1 MEHELALHLHFP
13 ICTRH
18 DEEGH
23 DLRVFATFCYALGLL
38 DDQAKAIE
46 LAKKVVS
53 LHDRKGDLY
62 VTWTDA
68 VGLRGEQE
76 NVIRQAWE
84 EMGNELGENVHFE

>member
-1 MEHELALHLHFP
+1 MEQELALWLHFP

-18 DEEGH
+18 EEEGH
-23 DLRVFATFCYALGLL
+23 DERTFATFFYALGLL
-38 DDQAKAIE
+38 DNRAKAIE

-62 VTWTDA
+62 VTCTDA
-68 VGLRGEQE
+68 VGLGGEQE